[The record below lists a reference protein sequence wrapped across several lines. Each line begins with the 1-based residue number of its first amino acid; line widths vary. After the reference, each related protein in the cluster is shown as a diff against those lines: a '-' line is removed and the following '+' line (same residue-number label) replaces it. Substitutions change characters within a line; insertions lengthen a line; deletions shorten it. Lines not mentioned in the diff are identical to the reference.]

1 MACLTRLKT
10 LQEIAKT
17 KKKWVYH
24 NLYKILYNTDLYQ
37 LSYKKILLDQ
47 NLNLPV
53 YKSTLSNQLLKLIII
68 QVKNQEFELKHTKNS
83 LSFYSKTS
91 FINTIIITSIE
102 IILSCIFNIKI
113 NSLNTE
119 RRIAYQKLKHNWIIT
134 QWAIQSKIVNRD
146 FTIPEHK
153 LLYFISQNIKDQL
166 FMDLL
171 RQFIRC
177 PINLHPQQKSS
188 LYLLLEKIYLNALDR
203 YIQKKLQKTFQTPKK
218 SLQKQ
223 VYHYTRYHYEWLIGT
238 NCSKTYAERLHK
250 ILMQE
255 LTNILNLKIHEVKT
269 AISNIQNNKIYFLG
283 YLLHNTKKDLNHIND
298 TTNHLIISLPKEEI
312 IKALIYYQYA
322 YYKQGTIKLQSKTNL
337 VKLTDHLII
346 KHYAQIIKRLSEMY
360 CEIKHCGSI
369 QFTRYLLYKSCV
381 KSLSHK
387 HKTTSQ
393 KIISKYKKDL
403 KTAFLYL

>member
-1 MACLTRLKT
+1 MACLKRLKT

-53 YKSTLSNQLLKLIII
+53 YKSTLSNQSLKLIIK
-68 QVKNQEFELKHTKNS
+68 QVKNQEFELKNNKNS
-83 LSFYSKTS
+83 LSFYSTTS
-91 FINTIIITSIE
+91 FINTIIITSVE

-119 RRIAYQKLKHNWIIT
+119 RQIAYQRLKHNWIIT
-134 QWAIQSKIVNRD
+134 QWVIQSKIVNRD
-146 FTIPEHK
+146 FTIPEYK

-177 PINLHPQQKSS
+177 PINLYVQQKSN
-188 LYLLLEKIYLNALDR
+188 LYSLLEKIYLNALDQ
-203 YIQKKLQKTFQTPKK
+203 YMQKKLQKIFQIPKN

-250 ILMQE
+250 ILTQE
-255 LTNILNLKIHEVKT
+255 LINILNLKIHEVKT
-269 AISNIQNNKIYFLG
+269 AINNIQSSKIYFLG
-283 YLLHNTKKDLNHIND
+283 YLLHNTKKNLSHINE

-346 KHYAQIIKRLSEMY
+346 KHYARIIKRLSEMY
-360 CEIKHCGSI
+360 CEIKYCGSI

-393 KIISKYKKDL
+393 KIISKYKKYL
-403 KTAFLYL
+403 KTAFLN

>member
-1 MACLTRLKT
+1 MACLKRLKT

-24 NLYKILYNTDLYQ
+24 NLYKILYSTDLYQ

-47 NLNLPV
+47 NLSLPV
-53 YKSTLSNQLLKLIII
+53 YKSTLSNQLLKLIIK
-68 QVKNQEFELKHTKNS
+68 QVKNQEFELKNNKNS

-119 RRIAYQKLKHNWIIT
+119 RRIAYQRLKHNWIIT

-177 PINLHPQQKSS
+177 PINLHLQQKSS
-188 LYLLLEKIYLNALDR
+188 LYLLLEKIYLNALDQ
-203 YIQKKLQKTFQTPKK
+203 YIQKKLQKTFQTP

-223 VYHYTRYHYEWLIGT
+223 VYHYTRHHYEWLIGT
-238 NCSKTYAERLHK
+238 NCSKICAEQLHK

-269 AISNIQNNKIYFLG
+269 AISNIQNSKIYFLG
-283 YLLHNTKKDLNHIND
+283 YLLHNTKKDRNHIND

-346 KHYAQIIKRLSEMY
+346 KHYVQIIKRLSEMY
-360 CEIKHCGSI
+360 CEIKYCGSI

-393 KIISKYKKDL
+393 KIISKYKKYL
-403 KTAFLYL
+403 KTVFLN